1 MKISKRNG
9 RKSEC
14 DDCRVN
20 LPMGYGFIMKEADQP
35 TTLCQVCAAK
45 AIGKQAVDS
54 YNAESLQ
61 KAIKSLT

>member
-1 MKISKRNG
+1 
-9 RKSEC
+9 
-14 DDCRVN
+14 
-20 LPMGYGFIMKEADQP
+20 MGYGFIMKEADQP